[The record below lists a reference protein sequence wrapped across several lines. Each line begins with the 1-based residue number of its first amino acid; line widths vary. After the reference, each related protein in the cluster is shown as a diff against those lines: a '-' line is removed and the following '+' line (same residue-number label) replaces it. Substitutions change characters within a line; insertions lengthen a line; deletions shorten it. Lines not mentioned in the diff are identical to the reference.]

1 MWYNKKRAFGRLI
14 VLGFLFML
22 VVGCAPAATPAA
34 PTKAPQPAVATQ
46 PPAAQQPS
54 ISGEIRLGE
63 INALTGVQATQGV
76 PVHEGIQYAIDDLN
90 AKGGL
95 KGRKIVLIT
104 RDDESKPERA
114 LAAAEE
120 LTTKEN
126 VVALIGGYNDTLVG
140 PVSEVAERQK
150 VPYLAAASLDKRLVQ
165 RGYKF
170 FFRLA
175 NLDGFVNATQSA
187 IIDAFKASNVAILY
201 SATPGATQTA
211 EKLRD
216 TLAQKGVKVSVFEKF
231 TPGMSDFVP
240 LLNKVR
246 EAGAQVIVSAGFT
259 GDNVLMVRQL
269 KEQKINI
276 GAFLSLY
283 GASLRAPIYQLGDA
297 ADFTSNT
304 AIWSPQL
311 NLTTPGTEEESK
323 TFAAGFKGKFNKEAD
338 GLTMHGYSAARTL
351 LTAMEQV
358 LDAGQPLTPQN
369 IRDKL
374 SGLDLKTP
382 LLRVKFDETG
392 ESQYYQLVVTQL
404 QGDKVVII
412 APPDRATGKAVFP
425 MPEWDKR

>member
-1 MWYNKKRAFGRLI
+1 MKLFNSLWRIGLLVLI
-14 VLGFLFML
+14 LT
-22 VVGCAPAATPAA
+22 GCTQTPSPAA
-34 PTKAPQPAVATQ
+34 PTKAAEPAAATQ
-46 PPAAQQPS
+46 PTG
-54 ISGEIRLGE
+54 IEIRLGE

-76 PVHEGIQYAIDDLN
+76 PVHEGIQYAVDLVN
-90 AKGGL
+90 SKGGL
-95 KGRKIVLIT
+95 KGRKIVLLT

-126 VVALIGGYNDTLVG
+126 VIALIGGYNDTLVG

-150 VPYLAAASLDKRLVQ
+150 VPYLASASLDKRLVQ
-165 RGYKF
+165 RGYKY

-175 NLDGFVNATQSA
+175 NLDGFVNATQTA
-187 IIDAFKASNVAILY
+187 IVDVFHANNVAILHA
-201 SATPGATQTA
+201 ATPGATQTS

-216 TLAQKGVKVSVFEKF
+216 TLTQKGVKVSVIEKF
-231 TPGMSDFVP
+231 TPGMPDFVP
-240 LLNKVR
+240 LLSKVR
-246 EAGAQVIVSAGFT
+246 DAGAQVIVSAGFT

-276 GAFLSLY
+276 GAFISLY
-283 GASLRAPIYQLGDA
+283 GASLRAPVFQLGPA

-304 AIWSPQL
+304 AIWSPEL
-311 NLTTPGTEEESK
+311 NLTTPGTEEESRAY
-323 TFAAGFKGKFNKEAD
+323 AAGFKAKFNKDAD
-338 GLTMHGYSAARTL
+338 GLSMHGYSAARAL
-351 LTAMEQV
+351 FTAMEQV
-358 LDAGQPLTPQN
+358 LEAGQPFTSQN

-374 SGLDLKTP
+374 AGLDLKTP

-412 APPDRATGKAVFP
+412 SPPDRATGKAVFP